1 LRSSGALQGAIRS
14 GGDPIK
20 GLADIGEGNDPLSE
34 AINKGTTEAVKLSY
48 KHYPEE
54 TRATLEVLGEL
65 GGAADALVT
74 YVDEATGKQFSY
86 QWNALDEKT
95 RNQILGAGKLISVV
109 VPTGTVVNIARLKK
123 LAKTGENVVDGV
135 KNATSSLRKNGVG
148 KAGNA
153 TNKGVDDVKL
163 LPPPSSV
170 GSARRLEPGVA
181 SHGGSLPTI
190 KEGDA
195 WLKGTAGN
203 AGKVPTQVA
212 KQLTGKEFKTFDE
225 FRQEF
230 WRAAVNDPNLS
241 RQFGADSLRE
251 MRAGRAP
258 YAVRTQQQGG
268 RIKYELDHN
277 QELQNG
283 GSVYDMNNIIIRT
296 PLNHIMGK

>member
-1 LRSSGALQGAIRS
+1 MRSSGALQGAIRS

-95 RNQILGAGKLISVV
+95 RNQILGAGKLITAVI
-109 VPTGTVVNIARLKK
+109 PAGTVVNIARLKK

-203 AGKVPTQVA
+203 AGVITESGV
-212 KQLTGKEFKTFDE
+212 
-225 FRQEF
+225 
-230 WRAAVNDPNLS
+230 
-241 RQFGADSLRE
+241 
-251 MRAGRAP
+251 
-258 YAVRTQQQGG
+258 
-268 RIKYELDHN
+268 
-277 QELQNG
+277 
-283 GSVYDMNNIIIRT
+283 
-296 PLNHIMGK
+296 